1 VRLALI
7 SDIHG
12 NLPALEAVLSE
23 VEQEGVDEILCLGD
37 VAVGPQPAETLDRVR
52 DLGCPVVLGNWD
64 AYFIR
69 GFPAQQSEIGRQLV
83 EMGEWW
89 AGHLSTQHR
98 AFIETFTDELKRPG
112 LIAFHGSP
120 RSYEDFIYATT
131 PDAELSQMLD
141 GTRAPMLAG
150 GHTHFAMLR
159 QFDGALLVNPG
170 SVGLPFAKQEA
181 VMRISPWAEYAIVDA
196 EDGHLSV
203 DLRRIDFDVDSLLR
217 LIRESGMPH
226 ADWWAGLWF
235 RPPAG
240 GSTTG
245 IHELQR
251 RTPESARGSSG

>member
-12 NLPALEAVLSE
+12 NLPALEAVLAEIES
-23 VEQEGVDEILCLGD
+23 EGVDEILCLGD
-37 VAVGPQPAETLDRVR
+37 VAVGPQPGETLDRVR
-52 DLGCPVVLGNWD
+52 ELGCPVVLGNWD

-69 GFPAQQSEIGRQLV
+69 GFPSHESELGKQLV

-89 AGHLSTQHR
+89 AGHLSAQQR
-98 AFIETFTDELKRPG
+98 EFIETFEHELRRPG
-112 LIAFHGSP
+112 LVAFHGSP

-131 PDAELSQMLD
+131 PDPELTEMLD
-141 GTRAPMLAG
+141 GTRAPMMLA
-150 GHTHFAMLR
+150 GHTHFAMVR
-159 QFDGALLVNPG
+159 HFDGALLVNPG

-203 DLRRIDFDVDSLLR
+203 DLRRTDFDVDSLLE
-217 LIRESGMPH
+217 LIRGSGMPH

-235 RPPAG
+235 RPPEAD
-240 GSTTG
+240 STRG
-245 IHELQR
+245 
-251 RTPESARGSSG
+251 TPA